1 MYSSVGI
8 VRFSSIFD
16 PNVLQD
22 LTLGQNEYDSESD
35 SFLEHHLA
43 LLKSS
48 ENISHDTFDLEEI
61 RTTSLF
67 SMSVKHQITKQ
78 VLDQIDLFSQYDLL
92 VERIDFSFEQISGS
106 ATRNR
111 ESVCRAVQDSRI
123 FLNVEAAWSV
133 FICGSQGSGKSHSL
147 SCMLKNCLISNV
159 CATQLSN
166 SLTGLVFHYDSFTS
180 TVDDHACEAAYLCS
194 SGIKVTVLISLS
206 NFARMK
212 SLYQNLSGLA
222 RNELKVES
230 LLLQQRYLNVERLM
244 TLMTVDST
252 EGQVSLYI
260 QVIYKI
266 LREMAR
272 ELNSKP
278 GIDYH
283 DFKRRILAT
292 DLTSAQLEPLNL
304 RLDLLESFIAA
315 SNLRFKQS
323 IKGND

>member
-1 MYSSVGI
+1 MSSSVGI
-8 VRFSSIFD
+8 VRSSPIFD

-22 LTLGQNEYDSESD
+22 LTFDQDEYDPESD
-35 SFLEHHLA
+35 PFLGHHLA

-48 ENISHDTFDLEEI
+48 ENISYDTFDLEEI
-61 RTTSLF
+61 RTTPLF

-78 VLDQIDLFSQYDLL
+78 VPDQIDLFPQYDLL
-92 VERIDFSFEQISGS
+92 AERIDFSFEQTSGS
-106 ATRNR
+106 ATRNE
-111 ESVCRAVQDSRI
+111 ESVCRAVQDPRI
-123 FLNVEAAWSV
+123 FLNVEAPWSV
-133 FICGSQGSGKSHSL
+133 FICESQESGKSHSL

-166 SLTGLVFHYDSFTS
+166 PLTGLVFHYDSFTS
-180 TVDDHACEAAYLCS
+180 AVDDHACEAAYLCS
-194 SGIKVTVLISLS
+194 FGIKVTVLISLS

-222 RNELKVES
+222 KNEPKVKP

-244 TLMTVDST
+244 TLMAVDST

-266 LREMAR
+266 LREMTR
-272 ELNSKP
+272 ELNSKSE
-278 GIDYH
+278 IDYH

-304 RLDLLESFIAA
+304 RLDLLESFIAVP
-315 SNLRFKQS
+315 NLRFKQS